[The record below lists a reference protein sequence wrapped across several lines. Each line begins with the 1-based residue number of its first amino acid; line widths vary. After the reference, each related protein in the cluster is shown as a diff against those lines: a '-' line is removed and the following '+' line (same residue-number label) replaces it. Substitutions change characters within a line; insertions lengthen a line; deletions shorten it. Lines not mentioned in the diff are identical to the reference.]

1 MNPFKYGQVVRG
13 DDFCQRPEL
22 EKNLSDLIKR
32 GQNTYI
38 QGERRSGKSSLIYE
52 TMRNLKKQRLIYIDL
67 LETKTSDDFLKR
79 IVTSVVTIEHQPG
92 VLNKIFQ
99 KLAYLRPVAS
109 IDPISG
115 MPTLTLDATVQ
126 LKPDSIPGVLDLISS
141 YQLKTKPLV
150 VVFDEFQDILNLSDC
165 SETLAQLRSKIQF
178 LSDIPF
184 IFAGS
189 IRNKMNG
196 IFNDPDSAFF
206 KSAMPIE
213 VGPLKRSLF
222 EAFIADKF
230 KTGKRKI
237 VADVLDYIF
246 DICFEVAGDI
256 QQLCGA
262 LWDTTS
268 YGAPILKEQIPS
280 ALEQIFAHESK
291 GYETTLKI
299 ISGQQLK
306 FLTGLARIGG
316 KNPTSS
322 QFLKQSGIAQPSSA
336 KAALMRLL
344 ELKIIFQY
352 EKEYRFVNPFFRAW
366 LLHKNF

>member
-13 DDFCQRPEL
+13 DDFCRRPEL

-32 GQNTYI
+32 GQNVYI
-38 QGERRSGKSSLIYE
+38 QGERRAGKSSLIHE
-52 TMRNLKKQRLIYIDL
+52 TVRHLKKHRLIYIDL

-79 IVTSVVTIEHQPG
+79 IVTSVITLEHKAG
-92 VLNKIFQ
+92 GLNKIFQ
-99 KLAYLRPVAS
+99 KLAYLRPVAA

-126 LKPDSIPGVLDLISS
+126 LKPDSIPWVLDLISS
-141 YQLKTKPLV
+141 YELKTEPLV
-150 VVFDEFQDILNLSDC
+150 VVFDEFQDILNISDS
-165 SETLAQLRSKIQF
+165 SETLALLRSKIQF

-189 IRNKMNG
+189 VRNKMNG
-196 IFNDPDSAFF
+196 IFNNPDSAFF
-206 KSAMPIE
+206 KSAIPLE
-213 VGPLKRSLF
+213 VGPLKKSLF
-222 EAFIADKF
+222 QAFITEKF

-237 VADVLDYIF
+237 ATDVLNHIF
-246 DICFEVAGDI
+246 DICFDVAGDI

-268 YGAPILKEQIPS
+268 YGADILKGQIS
-280 ALEQIFAHESK
+280 LAIEQIFAHESK

-316 KNPTSS
+316 NNPTST

-336 KAALMRLL
+336 KAALKRLL
-344 ELKIIFQY
+344 ELKIIFLY

-366 LLHKNF
+366 LLYKNY

>member
-1 MNPFKYGQVVRG
+1 V
-13 DDFCQRPEL
+13 
-22 EKNLSDLIKR
+22 
-32 GQNTYI
+32 
-38 QGERRSGKSSLIYE
+38 
-52 TMRNLKKQRLIYIDL
+52 RNLKKQRLIYIDL

-79 IVTSVVTIEHQPG
+79 IITSVITIEHQAG

-115 MPTLTLDATVQ
+115 MPTLALDATVQ

-141 YQLKTKPLV
+141 YQLKTKPFV
-150 VVFDEFQDILNLSDC
+150 VVFYEFQDILNLSDY

-189 IRNKMNG
+189 IRKKMNG

-206 KSAMPIE
+206 KSAIPLE
-213 VGPLKRSLF
+213 VGPIEKSLF
-222 EAFIADKF
+222 QAFIADKF
-230 KTGKRKI
+230 KTGKREI
-237 VADVLDYIF
+237 ATDVLNHIF
-246 DICFEVAGDI
+246 DICFDVAGDI

-268 YGAPILKEQIPS
+268 YGAHILKEQIPL

-291 GYETTLKI
+291 GYETILKI
-299 ISGQQLK
+299 ISRQQLK

-316 KNPTSS
+316 CNPTSS
-322 QFLKQSGIAQPSSA
+322 TATLPIKT
-336 KAALMRLL
+336 
-344 ELKIIFQY
+344 
-352 EKEYRFVNPFFRAW
+352 
-366 LLHKNF
+366 